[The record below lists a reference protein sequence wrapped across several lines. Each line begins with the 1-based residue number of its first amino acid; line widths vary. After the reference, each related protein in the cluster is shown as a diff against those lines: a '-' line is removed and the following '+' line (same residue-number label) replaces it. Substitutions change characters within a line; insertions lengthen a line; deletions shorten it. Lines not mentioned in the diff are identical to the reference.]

1 MNEIIDFLIKAKK
14 NTYANG
20 NALRGESS
28 RLGSKDYH
36 YEEVLNKKK
45 AHLPWHI
52 FWWRKIYRMWGC
64 IHWR

>member
-45 AHLPWHI
+45 AHLP
-52 FWWRKIYRMWGC
+52 
-64 IHWR
+64 